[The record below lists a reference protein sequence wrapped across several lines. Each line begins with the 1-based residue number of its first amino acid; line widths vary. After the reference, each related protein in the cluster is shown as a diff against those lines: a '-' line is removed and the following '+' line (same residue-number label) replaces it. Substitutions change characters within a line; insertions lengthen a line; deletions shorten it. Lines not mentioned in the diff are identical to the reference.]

1 MEKQN
6 SPTRSVERALEI
18 LECFLDKEEMILLEI
33 AERMGFHR
41 VPHFASLRHCRN
53 MILW

>member
-18 LECFLDKEEMILLEI
+18 LECFLDKEGNDI
-33 AERMGFHR
+33 AGDR
-41 VPHFASLRHCRN
+41 
-53 MILW
+53 